1 MLTATEAKIASY
13 RSKGY
18 SIHVVDN
25 KIVDATKEGKTECA
39 INISELPNGTPGML
53 CEISFLLIELG
64 YKTTIAD
71 NTLNVYWSVQKPLF
85 YDILGDIEY
94 EEDNEW

>member
-1 MLTATEAKIASY
+1 MFTATEAKLASY
-13 RSKGY
+13 RSRGY
-18 SIHVVDN
+18 SIHVVEN

-39 INISELPNGTPGML
+39 INLSELPNGTPGML

-64 YKTTIAD
+64 YNTTIED
-71 NTLNVYWSVQKPLF
+71 NTLNVYWPVQKPVF

-94 EEDNEW
+94 EEADVW